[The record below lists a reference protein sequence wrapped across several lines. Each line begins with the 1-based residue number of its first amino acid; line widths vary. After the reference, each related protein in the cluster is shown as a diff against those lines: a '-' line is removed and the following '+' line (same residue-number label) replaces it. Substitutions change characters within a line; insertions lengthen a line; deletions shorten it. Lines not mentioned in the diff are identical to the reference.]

1 MKELWVEID
10 QSASPQEKVTL
21 RRLSESDLA
30 DALIEDTEI
39 ITFPSNQT
47 LTLLTE
53 LNEKKI
59 FQLKGEN
66 KKTVFKIAIKSKEDE
81 NKAVKAAELGV
92 DYVIINCLDWR
103 VIPLENLIAKARGKS
118 KLIAEVT
125 TAEDAKLVLEAL
137 ELGTDGV
144 LLKTSNPIELSKT
157 VKIVKEQMPKITLT
171 IAKIASTKPIS
182 SGARVCVDTVDLM
195 VPGEGLLVGCQSAGF
210 FLVEAEVN
218 ENPYVN
224 SRPFR
229 VNAGAASNYTLTS
242 LQGTRYLSELKAGD
256 EVLIINREGKARIT
270 NVGRSKIEFRPL
282 LLIEAQVDDI
292 KIKIILQNAET
303 IRVVTPK
310 ASKPVTEL
318 KPNDEV
324 LVHIAAKGGRHFGV
338 SVPEETVIE
347 K

>member
-1 MKELWVEID
+1 LKELWVEID
-10 QSASPQEKVTL
+10 QTASPQEKENL
-21 RRLSESDLA
+21 LSLA
-30 DALIEDTEI
+30 HENADVIIEDTQASNRSGKLN
-39 ITFPSNQT
+39 ITF
-47 LTLLTE
+47 LTE

-59 FQLKGEN
+59 AKFKNEG
-66 KKTVFKIAIKSKEDE
+66 KKTAIKINIRGKEDE
-81 NKAVKAAELGV
+81 NKAVKAAELQA
-92 DYVIINCLDWR
+92 DYIIINCLDWR

-144 LLKTSNPIELSKT
+144 LLKTSNPNELAKT
-157 VKIVKEQMPKITLT
+157 VKVVKEQMPKMALT
-171 IAKIASTKPIS
+171 TAKILSIKPIG

-195 VPGEGLLVGCQSAGF
+195 VPGEGMLVGCQSVGF

-218 ENPYVN
+218 ENPYVQ

-229 VNAGAASNYTLTS
+229 VNAGAASHYTLTS
-242 LQGTRYLSELKAGD
+242 LQNTRYLSELKTGD

-282 LLIEAQVDDI
+282 ILIEAQADDT
-292 KIKIILQNAET
+292 KIKTILQNAET

-310 ASKPVTEL
+310 ASKPVTEI

-324 LVHIAAKGGRHFGV
+324 LVHLAAKGGRHFGV

>member
-1 MKELWVEID
+1 LKELWIEID
-10 QSASPQEKVTL
+10 QTASPQEKENL
-21 RRLSESDLA
+21 LSLTHENA
-30 DALIEDTEI
+30 DVIIEDTQASNRSGKLN
-39 ITFPSNQT
+39 ITF
-47 LTLLTE
+47 LTE

-59 FQLKGEN
+59 ARLKKESE
-66 KKTVFKIAIKSKEDE
+66 KTAFRVSIQGKDDE
-81 NKAVKAAELGV
+81 NKAAKAAELQV
-92 DYVIINCLDWR
+92 DYIIINCLDWR

-144 LLKTSNPIELSKT
+144 LLKTSNPNELAKA
-157 VKIVKEQMPKITLT
+157 VKVVKEQMPKMALT
-171 IAKIASTKPIS
+171 TAKILSIKPIGT
-182 SGARVCVDTVDLM
+182 GARVCVDTVDLM
-195 VPGEGLLVGCQSAGF
+195 VPGEGMLVGCQSAGF

-218 ENPYVN
+218 ENPYVQ

-229 VNAGAASNYTLTS
+229 VNAGAASHYTLTS
-242 LQGTRYLSELKAGD
+242 LQNTRYLSELKAGD

-282 LLIEAQVDDI
+282 ILIEAQADDT
-292 KIKIILQNAET
+292 KIKTILQNAET
-303 IRVVTPK
+303 IRLVTPK

-324 LVHIAAKGGRHFGV
+324 LVHLAAKGGRHFGV

>member
-1 MKELWVEID
+1 MKELWIEID
-10 QSASPQEKVTL
+10 QTASPQEKENL
-21 RRLSESDLA
+21 LSLA
-30 DALIEDTEI
+30 HENADVIIEDTQASNRSGKLN
-39 ITFPSNQT
+39 ITF
-47 LTLLTE
+47 LTE

-59 FQLKGEN
+59 AQLKKEGE
-66 KKTVFKIAIKSKEDE
+66 KPAFRVSIQGKEDE
-81 NKAVKAAELGV
+81 NKAAKAAELQV
-92 DYVIINCLDWR
+92 DYIIINCLDWR

-144 LLKTSNPIELSKT
+144 LLKTSNPNELAKA
-157 VKIVKEQMPKITLT
+157 VKVVKEQMPKMALT
-171 IAKIASTKPIS
+171 SAKILSIKPIGT
-182 SGARVCVDTVDLM
+182 GARVCVDTVDLM
-195 VPGEGLLVGCQSAGF
+195 VPGEGMLVGCQSAGF

-218 ENPYVN
+218 ENPYVQ

-229 VNAGAASNYTLTS
+229 VNAGAASHYTLTS
-242 LQGTRYLSELKAGD
+242 LQNTSYLSELKAGD

-282 LLIEAQVDDI
+282 ILIEAQADET
-292 KIKIILQNAET
+292 KIKTILQNAET
-303 IRVVTPK
+303 IRLVTPK
-310 ASKPVTEL
+310 ASKPVTEI

-324 LVHIAAKGGRHFGV
+324 LVHLAAKGGRHFGV

>member
-1 MKELWVEID
+1 MKELWIEID
-10 QSASPQEKVTL
+10 QTASPQEKENL
-21 RRLSESDLA
+21 LSLA
-30 DALIEDTEI
+30 HENADVIIEDTQASNRSGKLN
-39 ITFPSNQT
+39 ITF
-47 LTLLTE
+47 LTE

-59 FQLKGEN
+59 AQLKNEG
-66 KKTVFKIAIKSKEDE
+66 KKTAFKINIKGKEDE
-81 NKAVKAAELGV
+81 NKAVKAAELQA
-92 DYVIINCLDWR
+92 DYIIINCLDWR

-144 LLKTSNPIELSKT
+144 LLKTSNPNELAKT
-157 VKIVKEQMPKITLT
+157 VKVVKEQMPKMALT
-171 IAKIASTKPIS
+171 TAKILSIKPIG

-195 VPGEGLLVGCQSAGF
+195 VPGEGMLVGCQSAGF

-218 ENPYVN
+218 ENPYVQ

-229 VNAGAASNYTLTS
+229 VNAGPASHYTLTS
-242 LQGTRYLSELKAGD
+242 LQNTRYLSELKAGD
-256 EVLIINREGKARIT
+256 EVLIIDREGKARIT

-282 LLIEAQVDDI
+282 ILIEAQADDT
-292 KIKIILQNAET
+292 KIKTILQNAET
-303 IRVVTPK
+303 IRLVTPK
-310 ASKPVTEL
+310 ASKPVTEI

-324 LVHIAAKGGRHFGV
+324 LVHLAAKGGRHFGV